1 MAGGIRLRQ
10 PQRQLT
16 NKPRR
21 RRRLE
26 SCPGPMTCFPFAKQR
41 AGIGTRGNYNWN
53 ESERTQSVK
62 SKIRIFPAPFPFIA
76 RLITTL
82 TLFAVKEFPLKN
94 VSARENLIGT
104 CAFDKRRSQRVDMS
118 TLQLCEIGLPI
129 PANETSPCLFS
140 RPSYLSWHLHSLAQA
155 LLFVPLR
162 CLDQVRSA
170 DVLFNFR
177 YVACLFN
184 ARQCASL
191 LSIKISPSLS
201 DSCS

>member
-1 MAGGIRLRQ
+1 M
-10 PQRQLT
+10 
-16 NKPRR
+16 
-21 RRRLE
+21 
-26 SCPGPMTCFPFAKQR
+26 FPICQQR

-129 PANETSPCLFS
+129 PANETSPCLLSTVAQHSKVHLPLPPSLFTTTRAFARKLS
-140 RPSYLSWHLHSLAQA
+140 RR
-155 LLFVPLR
+155 LLF
-162 CLDQVRSA
+162 
-170 DVLFNFR
+170 LF
-177 YVACLFN
+177 
-184 ARQCASL
+184 S
-191 LSIKISPSLS
+191 SP
-201 DSCS
+201 C